1 MPRRGWPRP
10 GRSTSASTTIDVTAN
25 TIAPRDSFPFD
36 GAAAVM
42 L

>member
-1 MPRRGWPRP
+1 MPRRGRRRS
-10 GRSTSASTTIDVTAN
+10 GRSTSASTTIDVTA
-25 TIAPRDSFPFD
+25 TMIASRDSFPFD